1 MNDVRILR
9 GRGAV
14 GGKAEGP
21 AMASENAIQGWSG
34 VDEKSGRIIEKGHP
48 FEGMTMN
55 GAVLVL
61 SGGKGSNGWSCHF
74 HAAKILGITPAAMLF
89 PKMDARTASAAAIL
103 GIPVVTDFAEDIF
116 DLVESGDWIQ
126 VDGDS
131 GIVRI
136 TKKDRLE
143 KR

>member
-1 MNDVRILR
+1 MESVRVIH

-34 VDEKSGRIIEKGHP
+34 VDEKSGRIIEKGHS
-48 FEGMTMN
+48 FEGMTIN

-74 HAAKILGITPAAMLF
+74 HAAKILGIIPAAMLF

-103 GIPVVTDFAEDIF
+103 GIPVVTDFDENLFESIKTG
-116 DLVESGDWIQ
+116 DLVR
-126 VDGDS
+126 VDGDTGRVEIIRS
-131 GIVRI
+131 RA
-136 TKKDRLE
+136 
-143 KR
+143 